1 MSDEIARFAGLKD
14 PNVASVLGEVHR
26 ASKGDKWVFL
36 RALPSGLGA
45 LLTGKPF
52 MDGITPHLA
61 NAFIGVPDEVGR
73 LLYLTAR
80 SIDAQQAIEFGTSF
94 GISAL
99 YLASAMRANGG
110 HFIGTEIEPR
120 KVSVARDYLAHAG
133 LSDWS
138 DIREG
143 NAMETLCSLKAPIDI
158 VLLDGWKDL
167 YLPVLKLLTPKLRP
181 GAVVFADNIYTFK
194 KALAPYVAHVRAEG
208 SGFESTTLPLGS
220 GIEMSVYR
228 PDLQADEKLA

>member
-1 MSDEIARFAGLKD
+1 MDDKTTHYAGLEEPK
-14 PNVASVLGEVHR
+14 VASILGEIHR
-26 ASKGDKWVFL
+26 ASKGDKWVFM
-36 RALPSGLGA
+36 RALPSGLRA

-52 MDGITPHLA
+52 LDGITPHLS
-61 NAFIGVPDEVGR
+61 NAYIGVPDEVGR

-80 SIDAQQAIEFGTSF
+80 SIDARQAVEFGTSF

-110 HFIGTEIEPR
+110 HLIGTELEPR
-120 KVSVARDYLAHAG
+120 KVSVARDYLARAG

-138 DIREG
+138 DVREG
-143 NAMETLCSLKAPIDI
+143 DAMSTLDSVEAPIDI

-194 KALAPYVAHVRAEG
+194 KALAPYVSHVRAAN
-208 SGFESTTLPLGS
+208 SGFESTTLPIGS
-220 GIEMSVYR
+220 GVEMSVFR
-228 PDLQADEKLA
+228 PAS